1 MKRKIVTMML
11 VSMMALGTVGCGESA
26 AEPDTKQESVEKEE
40 TDAGEAK
47 EEATEETEEASEE
60 EKEEAT
66 EDDTAEDDGIIDFTT
81 DTFNVK
87 YVKHEFGKDFEGN
100 KCLYYYYTFTN
111 NGEENA
117 TAGIVANVQCF
128 QDGSECEMAITDD
141 TNDSM
146 NNYAM
151 NEVQP
156 GGTVEVCQTF
166 KLKSD
171 TELTIEASELISF
184 DNVKDTQ
191 KITVE

>member
-1 MKRKIVTMML
+1 MKKKIVAMML
-11 VSMMALGTVGCGESA
+11 ASVMAFSFTGCGESTG
-26 AEPDTKQESVEKEE
+26 EPEAKQESAEKEE
-40 TDAGEAK
+40 MPEEDADTK
-47 EEATEETEEASEE
+47 EEKKE
-60 EKEEAT
+60 EKEEAP
-66 EDDTAEDDGIIDFTT
+66 AEDDGIIDFTT

-87 YVKHEFGKDFEGN
+87 YVKHEFGTDYEGN

-128 QDGSECEMAITDD
+128 QDGSECEMAIT
-141 TNDSM
+141 TENTDSM

-184 DNVKDTQ
+184 DSTKDVQ
-191 KITVE
+191 KIAVE